1 MATDDGDP
9 LDWTL
14 DEVVDFLCHNPQ
26 TPWSNSVV
34 RNRPD
39 PVAFEAVLRDNFIT
53 GEVLLHDVDLKVLQ
67 EDLGIKAFGHRSSVA
82 RAIQYLRRRS
92 IKYQSTQEKPKLRS
106 EDSRDVSPAPSY
118 LDQMSI
124 SHVGTPQ
131 REFPPNPRM
140 MTPPV
145 SGLGASRGKHAE
157 HSLATR
163 RESFDSRKR
172 NEVTT
177 DADSENRVQESVV
190 VVDGEGRKRRRIQP
204 LLQGQEVTHKKD
216 TSKLEDGWEAKEW
229 YMGPHKVQSAQL
241 FYPFSSEDND
251 QTFVMLGPKFPTAQR
266 LFVNKSLNYF
276 HRQHPIKLP
285 CEKGKK
291 QWAVIPYR
299 ARNEETRRYFT
310 LYTSRN
316 GKVIVSQENTDKWPL
331 LRKSQDQGEGLS
343 PSDPFA
349 YLLQKYPIEKD
360 VPDEACPVYGES
372 GSEGDYDEDTW
383 QEIDDEQRDTERGK
397 PAKLSPSEVETAIKE
412 FVAEYEN
419 KWHEIKKPKE
429 EQGAWKL
436 WSRAR
441 CSRSTNQQIKFFTKE
456 IELQERRLKKVQE
469 TIHGNEYYAISELK
483 FLCQSMEHSVFNIT
497 KQRWR
502 ISVLEQDKC
511 PPKVETPQEQRPK
524 PKPKSRIDDEESLSS
539 EDSDVH
545 HDEPLD
551 DFIDDSE
558 MQHVQGEEFDRTDTD
573 MQDLEDERP
582 GRNPFRTQSPVRLSS
597 SSSDDDIISP
607 SGKRRKSKARK
618 RNPLSL
624 RSSLSPDVPAKEQ
637 KPEPKTDLIDLTMD
651 TPSPADDL
659 TIETPPLNPVVPN
672 KSHPI
677 SANVA
682 LKSER
687 SSISPGP
694 TLSQR
699 ISVEI
704 PTFQQSSTKPAN
716 NDLPD
721 VNDFA
726 ALAKLSWTRIEER
739 SDRGRLLAKLIG
751 GLPDGERATMA
762 DHIPTYG
769 VKRLKHHIRDA
780 LNALTK
786 SEKQIPGFAPFKN
799 QLVMRTASL
808 YISYVNCVH
817 LSQEGISRHQIVEAQ
832 MSLSGFTSF
841 FEVLCKHLAAYY
853 DWKHNEETPKN
864 NSPHK
869 KRKREVKESQHTKLN
884 QVSAQE
890 RVHNQE
896 KQREKLQKTWEN
908 MGISNDDP
916 RHQVVS
922 FGDPAIYLPSHI
934 GSRVKPHQLRG
945 VQFMWRELIE
955 DKNQQGCL
963 LAHTMGLG
971 KTMQVISLLSTVAA
985 AAASDDIRIRKQIP
999 EHLHRSQTLVLC
1011 PSSLIDNWLEEF
1023 QMWTPMKPNLLGPM
1037 RKITATLKL
1046 EKRLE
1051 KVEDWNKEGGILIMS
1066 YDIFRTWILNKETK
1080 ARGRP
1085 FLDQESDQ
1093 DAVQGQA
1100 KGWKCLSDEQHEH
1113 VKKWLLDGPSIIVAD
1128 EAHKMKNVNTGIAQ
1142 AAVQFRSK
1150 SRIALTG
1157 SPLANNLT
1165 DYYTMVSWI
1174 AEGYLGEYKEFNAN
1188 YVEPIEEGLYA
1199 DSTHSERRK
1208 SLVKLQVLKEILEPK
1223 VNRADISALAGDL
1236 PPKVEFVITIPLTKL
1251 QKEAY
1256 NLYVNAVYGEVGDV
1270 GNPKLWSWLA
1280 ILGLCCNHPKCFWD
1294 KLNNPTNEAPKQG
1307 QDALPGEESIDQV
1320 GLPDSESLVSRQR
1333 PLFTAVPD
1341 LKALDLSYRTL
1352 MLNKIVAESV
1362 KTGDKVLIF
1371 SHSLPTLD
1379 YIEDVLKRSNL
1390 KYCRL
1395 DGRTSTG
1402 SRQTATKAFNKP
1414 GPEQIYII
1422 STRAGGL
1429 GLNIPGANRVIIFD
1443 FQFNP
1448 VWEEQAVGR
1457 VYRLGQ
1463 RKPVFVYRFISGGTF
1478 EEKIFG
1484 KAIFKS
1490 HLANRVVDKKNPV
1503 RWANKSVGEYLKPAG
1518 SVPQKDLTEFMGK
1531 DPLVLDKIIESDN
1544 GPEKIIR
1551 NITLTETLQREDN
1564 DNLTEEE
1571 KQGVQMHLSDE
1582 RLRRTDPRVYQAL
1595 MMERAAAAQAEQA
1608 ALLAAS
1614 AQVQANQLNPYYMD
1628 QRGTTHSSLSH
1639 HPHPPQ
1645 LSHNVGPRPLPP
1657 DTSISRP
1664 APAPPANNSGHPFP
1678 VPSSH
1683 AHPSTSGNTTTSTAG
1698 SAPQKCPSPPSK
1710 PSVNTPSVTAPAPR
1724 QRPPPSNADT
1734 SQSLNPAS
1742 AASNQ
1747 PGRNKEAAST
1757 GSDTMSIDEDD
1768 SGDEQTFESPP
1779 EERPAA
1785 GNNAKST
1792 KAKKTNCNTQ

>member
-1 MATDDGDP
+1 MAANDGDP
-9 LDWTL
+9 LDWAL
-14 DEVVDFLCHNPQ
+14 DEVVDFLCHNPR

-34 RNRPD
+34 RNCPD
-39 PVAFEAVLRDNFIT
+39 PVTFEAALRDNFIT

-92 IKYQSTQEKPKLRS
+92 IKYQSAQEKPKLRS
-106 EDSRDVSPAPSY
+106 EDSRDVSLAPSY

-124 SHVGTPQ
+124 SRVGTPQ
-131 REFPPNPRM
+131 REFSPNPRM
-140 MTPPV
+140 MTPPA
-145 SGLGASRGKHAE
+145 SGLGALRGRHAENSLPSRG
-157 HSLATR
+157 
-163 RESFDSRKR
+163 ESFDNRKR
-172 NEVTT
+172 NEVAT
-177 DADSENRVQESVV
+177 DADSEMRVQEYAV

-204 LLQGQEVTHKKD
+204 LLQGQEITHKND

-251 QTFVMLGPKFPTAQR
+251 QTFIMLGPKFPTAQR

-276 HRQHPIKLP
+276 HKQHPIKLP
-285 CEKGKK
+285 CEKGKE

-299 ARNEETRRYFT
+299 ARDEETRRYFT

-316 GKVIVSQENTDKWPL
+316 SKVTVSQENTDKWPL
-331 LRKSQDQGEGLS
+331 LRKSQDQGEDLD

-349 YLLQKYPIEKD
+349 YLLQKYPVEKD

-372 GSEGDYDEDTW
+372 GSEGEYDEDTW
-383 QEIDDEQRDTERGK
+383 QEIYDEQRYTEREK
-397 PAKLSPSEVETAIKE
+397 PTKLSPSEVETAIKKC
-412 FVAEYEN
+412 VAEYEN

-429 EQGAWKL
+429 EQGSWKL

-441 CSRSTNQQIKFFTKE
+441 RSRSTNQQIKFFTKE
-456 IELQERRLKKVQE
+456 IKLQERRLKKVQE
-469 TIHGNEYYAISELK
+469 AICGNEYYAISELEC
-483 FLCQSMEHSVFNIT
+483 LCQSMEHSVFNIT
-497 KQRWR
+497 KQKWR

-511 PPKVETPQEQRPK
+511 PPKVESPQEQRPK
-524 PKPKSRIDDEESLSS
+524 PKPKSRVDDEESLSS
-539 EDSDVH
+539 EESDVH
-545 HDEPLD
+545 HDESLD
-551 DFIDDSE
+551 DFTDDSE
-558 MQHVQGEEFDRTDTD
+558 MHQGEEFGLADINK
-573 MQDLEDERP
+573 QDFEDERP
-582 GRNPFRTQSPVRLSS
+582 GRSPFRTQSPVRLSS
-597 SSSDDDIISP
+597 NSGYDDIIRP
-607 SGKRRKSKARK
+607 SGKRRRSKVRK
-618 RNPLSL
+618 RNSLSL
-624 RSSLSPDVPAKEQ
+624 RSSSTPDVPAKEQ

-651 TPSPADDL
+651 TPSPPADDL
-659 TIETPPLNPVVPN
+659 TIETPPLNPVVPD
-672 KSHPI
+672 KSQPS
-677 SANVA
+677 SANAA

-704 PTFQQSSTKPAN
+704 TTFKQPSTKPAN
-716 NDLPD
+716 NELPG
-721 VNDFA
+721 VNDFG

-751 GLPDGERATMA
+751 GLPDEERATMA
-762 DHIPTYG
+762 DHIPNYG

-786 SEKQIPGFAPFKN
+786 SKKQIPGFAPFKN

-832 MSLSGFTSF
+832 MSLNGLTSF
-841 FEVLCKHLAAYY
+841 FEILCKHLAAYY
-853 DWKHNEETPKN
+853 DWKQNKETPKN

-869 KRKREVKESQHTKLN
+869 KRKREVKESQHTKRN

-890 RVHNQE
+890 RVQNQE
-896 KQREKLQKTWEN
+896 KQREKLQKTREN

-916 RHQVVS
+916 RHQVIS
-922 FGDPAIYLPSHI
+922 FGDPPIYLPPHI

-971 KTMQVISLLSTVAA
+971 KTMQVISFLSTVAA
-985 AAASDDIRIRKQIP
+985 AAASDDIRIRKQVP

-1023 QMWTPMKPNLLGPM
+1023 LMWMPMKPNLLGPL

-1051 KVEDWNKEGGILIMS
+1051 KLEDWNKEGGILIMS

-1080 ARGRP
+1080 PRGRP

-1100 KGWKCLSDEQHEH
+1100 KGWKCLSDEQHER
-1113 VKKWLLDGPSIIVAD
+1113 VKKWLLDGPNIIVAD
-1128 EAHKMKNVNTGIAQ
+1128 EAHKMKNANTGIAQ
-1142 AAVQFRSK
+1142 AAVQFHSK

-1174 AEGYLGEYKEFNAN
+1174 AEGYLGEYKEFNAD
-1188 YVEPIEEGLYA
+1188 YLEPIEEGLYA

-1251 QKEAY
+1251 QKDAY
-1256 NLYVNAVYGEVGDV
+1256 NLYVNAVYGEVGDI

-1294 KLNNPTNEAPKQG
+1294 KLNNSTDEVPKQG
-1307 QDALPGEESIDQV
+1307 QDALPGEESIYQV
-1320 GLPDSESLVSRQR
+1320 GLPDSASLVSRQR
-1333 PLFTAVPD
+1333 PLFTTVPD

-1352 MLNKIVAESV
+1352 MLNNIVAESV

-1395 DGRTSTG
+1395 DGRTSMG
-1402 SRQTATKAFNKP
+1402 SRQTATKAFNKL
-1414 GPEQIYII
+1414 GAEQIYVI

-1463 RKPVFVYRFISGGTF
+1463 QKPVFVYRFISGGTF

-1518 SVPQKDLTEFMGK
+1518 SVPQKDLTELMGK
-1531 DPLVLDKIIESDN
+1531 DPLVLDKIIENDN

-1551 NITLTETLQREDN
+1551 KITLTETLQREDN

-1571 KQGVQMHLSDE
+1571 KRGVQMHLSDE
-1582 RLRRTDPRVYQAL
+1582 RLRRTDPRAYQTL
-1595 MMERAAAAQAEQA
+1595 MMKRAASVQAEQA

-1614 AQVQANQLNPYYMD
+1614 VQVQANQPSPYYMG
-1628 QRGTTHSSLSH
+1628 QRMTAHSSLSH
-1639 HPHPPQ
+1639 HSHPPQ

-1664 APAPPANNSGHPFP
+1664 APASPAINGSRPFP
-1678 VPSSH
+1678 TPSSH
-1683 AHPSTSGNTTTSTAG
+1683 AHSPTSGNTTASSAG
-1698 SAPQKCPSPPSK
+1698 STPQQQRPPPPSK
-1710 PSVNTPSVTAPAPR
+1710 PSVNIPSVIAPAP
-1724 QRPPPSNADT
+1724 QRPPPLKAET

-1742 AASNQ
+1742 ATPKQ
-1747 PGRNKEAAST
+1747 PGTDKETAST
-1757 GSDTMSIDEDD
+1757 GNDAMSIDGPD
-1768 SGDEQTFESPP
+1768 SWGGQTFESPP
-1779 EERPAA
+1779 ERRPAVD
-1785 GNNAKST
+1785 NNAKS
-1792 KAKKTNCNTQ
+1792 KKLKSNCNTQ

>member
-14 DEVVDFLCHNPQ
+14 DEVVEFLCHNPQ

-34 RNRPD
+34 RIHPD
-39 PVAFEAVLRDNFIT
+39 PIAFEAALRDNFIT
-53 GEVLLHDVDLKVLQ
+53 GEVLLHDIDLKVLH
-67 EDLGIKAFGHRSSVA
+67 EDLGMKAFGHRSSVI
-82 RAIQYLRRRS
+82 RAIQYLRKRS
-92 IKYQSTQEKPKLRS
+92 FKYQSTQEKSKLRS
-106 EDSRDVSPAPSY
+106 EDSRDVSPAASY

-124 SHVGTPQ
+124 SYVGTPQ

-145 SGLGASRGKHAE
+145 SGLGALRGKQAE
-157 HSLATR
+157 HPLPSR
-163 RESFDSRKR
+163 RESFGNRKR
-172 NEVTT
+172 NELAT
-177 DADSENRVQESVV
+177 DGDSEGRAQESA

-204 LLQGQEVTHKKD
+204 LLQGQEITRKND
-216 TSKLEDGWEAKEW
+216 SSKFEDGREDKEW
-229 YMGPHKVQSAQL
+229 YMGPHKVQSSQL

-266 LFVNKSLNYF
+266 LFVSKSLNYF
-276 HRQHPIKLP
+276 HKQHPIKLP
-285 CEKGKK
+285 CEKGKE

-299 ARNEETRRYFT
+299 ARDEETRRYFT

-316 GKVIVSQENTDKWPL
+316 GKVTVSQENADKWSL
-331 LRKSQDQGEGLS
+331 LRKSQDPAEDLS

-349 YLLQKYPIEKD
+349 YLLQKYPVEKD

-372 GSEGDYDEDTW
+372 GSEGEYDEDTW

-397 PAKLSPSEVETAIKE
+397 PTKLSPSEVETAIKE
-412 FVAEYEN
+412 CVAEYEN

-429 EQGAWKL
+429 EQGAHSL
-436 WSRAR
+436 WVRAR
-441 CSRSTNQQIKFFTKE
+441 RSRSANQQIKFLTKE

-469 TIHGNEYYAISELK
+469 TIRGNEYYAMSELK
-483 FLCQSMEHSVFNIT
+483 LLCQSMEHSVFNIT

-511 PPKVETPQEQRPK
+511 PPKVESAQEQRPK
-524 PKPKSRIDDEESLSS
+524 PKPKPRVDDEESLSS
-539 EDSDVH
+539 EDSDVD

-551 DFIDDSE
+551 DFMDDSE
-558 MQHVQGEEFDRTDTD
+558 MQDVQGEDFDRTDTD

-582 GRNPFRTQSPVRLSS
+582 GRSPFRTQSPVRLSS
-597 SSSDDDIISP
+597 NSSDDDIISL
-607 SGKRRKSKARK
+607 SGKKWKSKARK
-618 RNPLSL
+618 RNPLSI
-624 RSSLSPDVPAKEQ
+624 RSSSSPDVPVREQ
-637 KPEPKTDLIDLTMD
+637 RPEPKTDLIDLTMD
-651 TPSPADDL
+651 TPSPPANDL

-672 KSHPI
+672 KSQPS

-704 PTFQQSSTKPAN
+704 PTFKHPPTKAAN
-716 NDLPD
+716 NELPD

-751 GLPDGERATMA
+751 GLPDEERATMA
-762 DHIPTYG
+762 DYIPTYG

-780 LNALTK
+780 LNVLTK
-786 SEKQIPGFAPFKN
+786 SEKEIPGFSLFKN

-832 MSLSGFTSF
+832 TSLSGFTSF

-853 DWKHNEETPKN
+853 DWKQNEETPKN

-869 KRKREVKESQHTKLN
+869 KRKKEVKESQHTKLN
-884 QVSAQE
+884 QESAQE
-890 RVHNQE
+890 RVQNQE
-896 KQREKLQKTWEN
+896 NQREKLQKTWEN

-934 GSRVKPHQLRG
+934 GTRVKPHQLRG

-971 KTMQVISLLSTVAA
+971 KTMQVISLLSTIAA
-985 AAASDDIRIRKQIP
+985 ATASDDVRIRKQVP
-999 EHLHRSQTLVLC
+999 EHLHRSQTLILC
-1011 PSSLIDNWLEEF
+1011 PSSLIDNWFEEF
-1023 QMWTPMKPNLLGPM
+1023 LMWMPMNPNLLGPL

-1046 EKRLE
+1046 GKRLE
-1051 KVEDWNKEGGILIMS
+1051 KVEDWNSEGGILMIS

-1085 FLDQESDQ
+1085 FQDQESDQ
-1093 DAVQGQA
+1093 DVVQGQA
-1100 KGWKCLSDEQHEH
+1100 KGWKCLSDEQHKR

-1128 EAHKMKNVNTGIAQ
+1128 EAHKMKNANTGIAQ

-1199 DSTHSERRK
+1199 DSTYSERRK

-1307 QDALPGEESIDQV
+1307 QDALPGEESIDQA
-1320 GLPDSESLVSRQR
+1320 GLPDSASLVSRQK

-1341 LKALDLSYRTL
+1341 LKDLDLSYRTL
-1352 MLNKIVAESV
+1352 MLNKIIAESV

-1379 YIEDVLKRSNL
+1379 YIEDVLKRSNR

-1395 DGRTSTG
+1395 DGRTSMG
-1402 SRQTATKAFNKP
+1402 NRQTATKAFNKP
-1414 GPEQIYII
+1414 GAEQIYII

-1463 RKPVFVYRFISGGTF
+1463 QKPVFVYRFISGGTF

-1518 SVPQKDLTEFMGK
+1518 SVPQKDLIEFMGK

-1544 GPEKIIR
+1544 GPERIIR
-1551 NITLTETLQREDN
+1551 KITLTETLQREDN

-1582 RLRRTDPRVYQAL
+1582 RLRRTDPRAYQAL
-1595 MMERAAAAQAEQA
+1595 MVQRESERQAEQA
-1608 ALLAAS
+1608 ALLAAR
-1614 AQVQANQLNPYYMD
+1614 AQVQPNQPNQYYLD
-1628 QRGTTHSSLSH
+1628 QKGTAHSSLPH
-1639 HPHPPQ
+1639 HPHPPP

-1664 APAPPANNSGHPFP
+1664 APNPPANNSSRPFP
-1678 VPSSH
+1678 TPSSH
-1683 AHPSTSGNTTTSTAG
+1683 AHSPTSGNTTTSTTG
-1698 SAPQKCPSPPSK
+1698 STPQQRPPPPSK
-1710 PSVNTPSVTAPAPR
+1710 PSVNTPSVTAPAPP
-1724 QRPPPSNADT
+1724 QHPPPSNTDT
-1734 SQSLNPAS
+1734 SQGLDPAS

-1747 PGRNKEAAST
+1747 SGKNDDAAST
-1757 GSDTMSIDEDD
+1757 GSRAMSIDGAD
-1768 SGDEQTFESPP
+1768 SGDEQIFESPP
-1779 EERPAA
+1779 EGPAVD
-1785 GNNAKST
+1785 NNARPT